1 MDCIP
6 LHDFSRDDHYTIPFQ
21 IKRLKA
27 TPGYDPRLPHRHNF
41 YQIFYFVK
49 GGGSMEVDYE
59 SIAIQDNS
67 IYFISPGQI
76 HQLNHSGKAEG
87 YVIYFSREFYSL
99 SPIDNE
105 NLLDLPYL
113 NNNVSLP
120 FINLEVDKELEIH
133 QLCKW
138 MYNEFNKKDKNS
150 KPILWSYLYLILLR
164 SKQYYVPVK
173 GEKRSFY
180 KASGVLLKFKR
191 LIEENFK
198 VKQSVQDYIDYLNI
212 SAELLNDECKTV
224 LGKNASELIS
234 DRVVLEAKRLLIY
247 SELSNKEIAFF
258 LSFNDPSYFSRFFK
272 KKTGS
277 TPKDF
282 RKVLVE
288 RYQ

>member
-6 LHDFSRDDHYTIPFQ
+6 LHDFSRDDHFSIPFQ

-27 TPGYDPRLPHRHNF
+27 TPDYDPGLPHRHNF
-41 YQIFYFVK
+41 YQIFYFEK
-49 GGGSMEVDYE
+49 GGGSMEIDYE
-59 SIAIQDNS
+59 SIDIQGHS

-76 HQLNHSGKAEG
+76 HQLNPSGNANG

-120 FINLEVDKELEIH
+120 FINLEDDEFELH

-138 MYNEFNKKDKNS
+138 MYKEFNKKEKNS
-150 KPILWSYLYLILLR
+150 KPTLWSYLYLILLR
-164 SKQYYVPVK
+164 SKEYYKPVLA
-173 GEKRSFY
+173 EKRSFY
-180 KASGVLLKFKR
+180 KATGVLLKFKR
-191 LIEENFK
+191 LIEEDFK
-198 VKQSVQDYIDYLNI
+198 TKQSVQDYVASLNV
-212 SAELLNDECKTV
+212 SADLLNDECKSI

-234 DRVVLEAKRLLIY
+234 DRLVLEAKRLLIY

-282 RKVLVE
+282 RKILVK

>member
-27 TPGYDPRLPHRHNF
+27 NPNYDPRQPHRHNF
-41 YQIFYFVK
+41 YQIFYFEK
-49 GGGSMEVDYE
+49 GGGTIEVDYE
-59 SIAIQDNS
+59 EIEIHDNS
-67 IYFISPGQI
+67 IYFVSPGQI
-76 HQLNHSGKAEG
+76 HLLNHSGNAKG

-105 NLLDLPYL
+105 NLLDLPFL

-120 FINLEVDKELEIH
+120 FIQLDEDKELEI
-133 QLCKW
+133 QLLCKW
-138 MYNEFNKKDKNS
+138 IYKEFNNKQSSN
-150 KPILWSYLYLILLR
+150 PVLWSYLYLILLR
-164 SKQYYVPVK
+164 SKQYYIPVN

-180 KASGVLLKFKR
+180 KATGVLLKFKR
-191 LIEENFK
+191 LIEENYR
-198 VKQSVQDYIDYLNI
+198 VKQSVQDYVDNLNV
-212 SAELLNDECKTV
+212 SSELLNDECKSV

-234 DRVVLEAKRLLIY
+234 DRIALEAKRLLIY

-258 LSFNDPSYFSRFFK
+258 LNFNDPSYFSRFFK